1 MIGAGPLF
9 GIILLAELGLWP
21 DPNPGDSRLAIGLFQ
36 VCANNE
42 FEKVVLGECRKLKLS
57 SLNTCNV
64 ASENPSAENG
74 ENLVSVH
81 GMNYRLGLGC
91 VTMSP
96 RERNPIPNSLQTDTC
111 RSKRFFVRIIPC
123 RVRSGTR
130 PQAGK

>member
-1 MIGAGPLF
+1 VEKKRGYSEFRDRCGVAPPAGIENLPIVFSLVAEIGSSQ
-9 GIILLAELGLWP
+9 
-21 DPNPGDSRLAIGLFQ
+21 DPNPNPIAPGLFFFTFWP
-36 VCANNE
+36 AM
-42 FEKVVLGECRKLKLS
+42 
-57 SLNTCNV
+57 V
-64 ASENPSAENG
+64 ASENG

-111 RSKRFFVRIIPC
+111 RSKRFFVRIIAC